1 MARKSLELS
10 KQAKVKQTA
19 KKITLE
25 KVQKK
30 TDSTEKKTKPSSSKS
45 KTSKSPQ
52 KAKTAASA
60 KPTTMAELLA
70 ITGYELKAPKHGQ
83 VIEGVVT
90 DISKKMVLLDIGGKT
105 EGMVVDKEYEVAVDL
120 IKGLSIGDTIKVFVV
135 SPENDRGQILLSL
148 RRASLDRK
156 WEQLAEYLETGKV
169 LEVEGAEVNR
179 GGLVA
184 QTEGI
189 RGFVPSSQFSR
200 QFLGKMDQ
208 LLGKKFKVKIIEV
221 DKDKNRLIFSE
232 RHVSEADAMAQKAS
246 ALKKVKAGDT
256 YKGVVSG
263 IMPFG
268 VFVTVDVPLTKDKL
282 GKVEGLVHIS
292 EISWE
297 KVDDPNRHFRVGEAL
312 DVMVIGVNEDTGK
325 LNLSVKR
332 LKLDP
337 WQEIDKKYVVGN
349 KVTGK
354 VTRVAPFGVFVTLE
368 PGVDGLIHISKIPT
382 GQEPKVG
389 EDIDIFV
396 ESLDKEARR
405 MSLGMV
411 LKEVPVG
418 YK

>member
-1 MARKSLELS
+1 
-10 KQAKVKQTA
+10 
-19 KKITLE
+19 
-25 KVQKK
+25 
-30 TDSTEKKTKPSSSKS
+30 
-45 KTSKSPQ
+45 
-52 KAKTAASA
+52 
-60 KPTTMAELLA
+60 
-70 ITGYELKAPKHGQ
+70 
-83 VIEGVVT
+83 
-90 DISKKMVLLDIGGKT
+90 
-105 EGMVVDKEYEVAVDL
+105 
-120 IKGLSIGDTIKVFVV
+120 
-135 SPENDRGQILLSL
+135 
-148 RRASLDRK
+148 
-156 WEQLAEYLETGKV
+156 
-169 LEVEGAEVNR
+169 
-179 GGLVA
+179 
-184 QTEGI
+184 
-189 RGFVPSSQFSR
+189 
-200 QFLGKMDQ
+200 
-208 LLGKKFKVKIIEV
+208 
-221 DKDKNRLIFSE
+221 
-232 RHVSEADAMAQKAS
+232 MAQKAS